1 MNLTQQELETIEK
14 LAGLFYTPKQIAI
27 ILEIDPEMFE
37 AHIRSETGNTEH
49 ITRAI
54 TKLISNSGKASH
66 NLHYQVAHRHKQCS
80 GIFKNKAEFQ
90 NNSYICKNINCLKQ

>member
-1 MNLTQQELETIEK
+1 METYIK
-14 LAGLFYTPKQIAI
+14 
-27 ILEIDPEMFE
+27 
-37 AHIRSETGNTEH
+37 H

-90 NNSYICKNINCLKQ
+90 NKFVPL